1 MDIIIWE
8 LLKSDRKEP
17 EGERSG
23 LPDDQSEDLGTAD
36 LVDPGHPAVE
46 PLPSQPE
53 SSDGV
58 DGTSNPA
65 ETSDVYPTSVTPRT
79 DEEDSDIVA
88 IGIRPDSNLCINVTP
103 QKTRLFW
110 TLFDSG
116 PSVRRREERHLHLSI
131 EVKELSIHLEKLL
144 LVYQKTFLADL
155 RNLILYL
162 RELRLLTPL
171 EPLAPQIKSL
181 LRKLDN
187 FPGANNTEQR
197 TASRED
203 PTDALPNQDT
213 TETIPTVEHCGRG
226 NTAVRCPTAST
237 TAGGESCSTTK
248 TGAIRRPPPYSAISQ
263 SAPDPTLPYAD
274 SITQERGR

>member
-88 IGIRPDSNLCINVTP
+88 IGIRPDSNLCI
-103 QKTRLFW
+103 
-110 TLFDSG
+110 
-116 PSVRRREERHLHLSI
+116 VRETVPDIPAERREERHLHLSI

-155 RNLILYL
+155 RNLILHL